1 MITIV
6 PIADHEQYEINGKL
20 IYKDTSG
27 NWVCKSEL
35 TAQELNAFEN
45 YKKAQIENSNL
56 KRHTKSTFR
65 Y

>member
-1 MITIV
+1 MIRIV

-20 IYKDTSG
+20 IFKDSDG

-35 TAQELNAFEN
+35 TSQELNAFEN
-45 YKKAQIENSNL
+45 YKKAQIENPNL
-56 KRHTKSTFR
+56 KRHTKSTFK